1 MSVQVEEQIPDV
13 VVEQPTGLQI
23 EDGKEV
29 IVKKKVGRK
38 QKEPKPLGEDKK
50 KRVHVWTDSKK
61 AAFEKCRAA
70 RLKNIAERKEKEKE
84 QALDKKE

>member
-1 MSVQVEEQIPDV
+1 MSAQVEEQIPDV

-38 QKEPKPLGEDKK
+38 QKEPKPLGEEKK
-50 KRVHVWTDSKK
+50 KRVHVWTDLKK

-70 RLKNIAERKEKEKE
+70 RLKNIAERKEKE
-84 QALDKKE
+84 QAVDKKE